1 MDMPIIF
8 KVLQFVVPIM
18 FVCILIFTFLMVF
31 SPKVKSKMMGKS
43 LKTLKTMMED
53 NTEVFQE
60 LNKMNINLQK
70 NVLEENEEMLKDI
83 NRRSANVSKDGV
95 EITARALKKGLS
107 GETIYCKHCGNS
119 IDADSRFCKTC
130 GKEQ

>member
-1 MDMPIIF
+1 MDMPIIV

-18 FVCILIFTFLMVF
+18 IVCIFTFTFLMLF

-60 LNKMNINLQK
+60 LNKMSINLQK

-83 NRRSANVSKDGV
+83 NRKTANISKDGV
-95 EITARALKKGLS
+95 EITARAVKKGFS
-107 GETIYCKHCGNS
+107 SETIYCKHCGNS
-119 IDADSRFCKTC
+119 IDADSKFCKTC

>member
-1 MDMPIIF
+1 MDIMF
-8 KVLQFVVPIM
+8 KVMQFIGPTVFI
-18 FVCILIFTFLMVF
+18 CSFTFVFLFMF
-31 SPKVKSKMMGKS
+31 SPKFRAKFFAHQMKAEKYM
-43 LKTLKTMMED
+43 
-53 NTEVFQE
+53 
-60 LNKMNINLQK
+60 
-70 NVLEENEEMLKDI
+70 LEENEEMLKDI